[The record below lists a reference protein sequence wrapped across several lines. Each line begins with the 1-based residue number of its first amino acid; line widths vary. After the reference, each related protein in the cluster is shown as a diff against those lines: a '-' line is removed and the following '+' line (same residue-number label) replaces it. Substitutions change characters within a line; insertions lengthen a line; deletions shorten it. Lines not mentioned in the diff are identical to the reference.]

1 MPTANPMHR
10 ITEVTSESTCN
21 RWLSSSVWPIA
32 AATAVKPKSSG
43 TPAATNAPKAS
54 TRMISVIGTE
64 VASAMWKSQVA
75 GWRLRA
81 PLPVTCLRAPYCVRA
96 MMGRSHVLVAGAGY
110 LTIAAMAP
118 GALGHLPP
126 AQLAAGAVCAG
137 AASLLPDLDCPG
149 STIARALGP
158 LSDLLARLVSL
169 IAGGHRNGTHSLLA
183 WLAVSVGFTL
193 ALGARH
199 GSTVALSVCVL
210 ACALMLRVITG
221 AGAIG
226 CGMLAFG
233 AGVALVTGVGRV
245 DRCDARARSDG

>member
-1 MPTANPMHR
+1 M
-10 ITEVTSESTCN
+10 
-21 RWLSSSVWPIA
+21 
-32 AATAVKPKSSG
+32 
-43 TPAATNAPKAS
+43 
-54 TRMISVIGTE
+54 
-64 VASAMWKSQVA
+64 
-75 GWRLRA
+75 
-81 PLPVTCLRAPYCVRA
+81 PVTCLRAPYCVRA

-110 LTIAAMAP
+110 LTLAAMAP

-199 GSTVALSVCVL
+199 GSTVALIVCVL

-245 DRCDARARSDG
+245 DRWMPGAMLVGYGSHLLGDLVTVEGVPLLWPLSGRRQRVALIGATGRRREHLVCLGAGALGAYLAVTLIAVPALAAVAK